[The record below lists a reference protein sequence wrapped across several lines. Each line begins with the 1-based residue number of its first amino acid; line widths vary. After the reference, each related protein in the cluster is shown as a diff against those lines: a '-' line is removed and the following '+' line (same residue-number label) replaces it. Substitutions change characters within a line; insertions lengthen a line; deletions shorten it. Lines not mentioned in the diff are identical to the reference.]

1 MAIGECAI
9 LQLVGKE
16 TVFPGVDAVKDSP
29 YRRKFVDFQL
39 PVDN

>member
-29 YRRKFVDFQL
+29 YRKKFVGFQL
-39 PVDN
+39 PVGN

>member
-16 TVFPGVDAVKDSP
+16 TVFSGVDAVKNSP
-29 YRRKFVDFQL
+29 YRKKFVGFQH
-39 PVDN
+39 PVGN